1 MIEINGVVSSQG
13 SLTSL
18 AQTNNYLQELFVICD
33 LICDAAVAAADQS
46 GHFCFSKLKF
56 ATSAIGIA
64 RNGIIARRRRGDM
77 ETGDWGLALSKC
89 PLQTFSEDVATT

>member
-1 MIEINGVVSSQG
+1 M
-13 SLTSL
+13 
-18 AQTNNYLQELFVICD
+18 YP
-33 LICDAAVAAADQS
+33 AAAAADQS

-89 PLQTFSEDVATT
+89 PMQTFSEDVATT